1 MPRTQKQYEEIRK
14 KRKDLLKNAA
24 LQLFVEKGF
33 HATSVSEIAL
43 NAGVAK
49 GLLYNYYES
58 KEALLGE
65 LFSDL
70 MEKVSFLLN
79 PDSDEEI
86 TTAEMATYCDRLI
99 ESLEVNREYWI
110 LYYKLVIQ
118 PDVFSMLMSGIKN
131 ADLLINYNKLLNRYF
146 EERFENP
153 ALEMLMFLA
162 VTKGFSAI
170 LLFNPGWVSREQIP
184 LFKARLCEMFI
195 REKKKQ

>member
-58 KEALLGE
+58 KEALFGE